1 MAVNV
6 RAEWVGET
14 GDTVT
19 YWRPDVDPDRKI
31 VIDKRS
37 GSVLQGQDQV
47 THLDLAIAAT
57 AVRRFRETGEWPR
70 GVVRQS

>member
-1 MAVNV
+1 VNV

-31 VIDKRS
+31 VIDKRT
-37 GSVLQGQDQV
+37 GSVLPGQDQA
-47 THLDLAIAAT
+47 THLDLAIAAM
-57 AVRRFRETGEWPR
+57 AVRRFRETGAWPG